1 LKLSVAL
8 RLKSDNDR
16 RDLATLDRVTRR
28 SSTETARPAGVDEQ
42 PAIDRFRGRQ
52 AEAAVNDARV
62 LEAARE
68 IFATAG
74 WEAPVSLVAQRA
86 GVGMGSLY
94 RRYGSKE
101 DLLRHLCL
109 LSLQQMGTEA
119 ETALNDPAGSD
130 WQKFESFVRRCVSHR
145 AGAFGPIAGHLPPST
160 EMTEAAERVNHRVQQ
175 LVRRTQ
181 RAGALRP
188 DVTPVDI
195 YQLLELFSR
204 SERVAEPAPGQAAGP
219 DLQTIRHER
228 ILTVVL
234 AGLRPAAAAL
244 QPLPRATSWRSYRAR
259 WSTAAGEQHPDP
271 S

>member
-1 LKLSVAL
+1 M
-8 RLKSDNDR
+8 
-16 RDLATLDRVTRR
+16 TRR
-28 SSTETARPAGVDEQ
+28 SSSETARPGLIDQQPEQ
-42 PAIDRFRGRQ
+42 PPLDRFRGRQ

-109 LSLQQMGTEA
+109 LSLQQMKTEA
-119 ETALNDPAGSD
+119 EAALNDPADSD
-130 WQKFESFVRRCVSHR
+130 WHKFEAFVRRCVSHR
-145 AGAFGPIAGHLPPST
+145 AGAFGPIAGHLPASE
-160 EMTEAAERVNHRVQQ
+160 EMSQAAEQVNHKVQK
-175 LVRRTQ
+175 LVKRTQ

-188 DVTPVDI
+188 DVTAVDI

-204 SERVAEPAPGQAAGP
+204 SERVTEPQSHGDTVS
-219 DLQTIRHER
+219 DLQAIRHER
-228 ILTVVL
+228 ILTMVL
-234 AGLRPAAAAL
+234 AGLRPEAAEL
-244 QPLPRATSWRSYRAR
+244 HSLPRAPSWRNYRAQ
-259 WSTAAGEQHPDP
+259 WATAANERPDL

>member
-1 LKLSVAL
+1 M
-8 RLKSDNDR
+8 
-16 RDLATLDRVTRR
+16 TRR
-28 SSTETARPAGVDEQ
+28 SSRETARPIGVHEQ
-42 PAIDRFRGRQ
+42 PAVDRLRGRQ
-52 AEAAVNDARV
+52 AEAAVNDTRV
-62 LEAARE
+62 LNAARE

-101 DLLRHLCL
+101 NLLRHLCL
-109 LSLQQMGTEA
+109 LSLQQMVTEA
-119 ETALNDPAGSD
+119 ETALNDSAGSD
-130 WQKFESFVRRCVSHR
+130 WQKFESFVRSCVSHR
-145 AGAFGPIAGHLPPST
+145 AGAFGPIAGHLPPSI
-160 EMTEAAERVNHRVQQ
+160 EMTRAAERVNHRVQQ

-181 RAGALRP
+181 RAGALRS
-188 DVTPVDI
+188 DVTPVDV

-204 SERVAEPAPGQAAGP
+204 SERVVGPAPSQGAAS

-228 ILTVVL
+228 ILTVLL
-234 AGLRPAAAAL
+234 AGFRPEAAAV

-259 WSTAAGEQHPDP
+259 WVTPASERPDP

>member
-1 LKLSVAL
+1 M
-8 RLKSDNDR
+8 DG
-16 RDLATLDRVTRR
+16 
-28 SSTETARPAGVDEQ
+28 RPAV
-42 PAIDRFRGRQ
+42 DRFRGRQ

-119 ETALNDPAGSD
+119 ETALNDQAGSD

-145 AGAFGPIAGHLPPST
+145 AGAFGPIAGHLPANT
-160 EMTEAAERVNHRVQQ
+160 EMTRAAERVNRRVQQ
-175 LVRRTQ
+175 LIRRTQ

-195 YQLLELFSR
+195 YHMLELFSR
-204 SERVAEPAPGQAAGP
+204 SERVADSATGHAVGS
-219 DLQTIRHER
+219 DLQTIRHDR

-234 AGLRPAAAAL
+234 AGLRPAAAAV
-244 QPLPRATSWRSYRAR
+244 QPLPRATSWRNYRER
-259 WSTAAGEQHPDP
+259 WATPAGEQHPDP

>member
-1 LKLSVAL
+1 M
-8 RLKSDNDR
+8 
-16 RDLATLDRVTRR
+16 TRR
-28 SSTETARPAGVDEQ
+28 SSSETARPAKDEHPEQQ
-42 PAIDRFRGRQ
+42 PVLDRFRGRQ
-52 AEAAVNDARV
+52 AEAAVNDTRV

-109 LSLQQMGTEA
+109 LSLQQMKTEA
-119 ETALNDPAGSD
+119 EAALSD
-130 WQKFESFVRRCVSHR
+130 SADGDWHKFEAFVRRCVSHR
-145 AGAFGPIAGHLPPST
+145 AGAFGPIAGHLPAST
-160 EMTEAAERVNHRVQQ
+160 EMSQAAEEVNHKVQK
-175 LVRRTQ
+175 LVKRTQ

-188 DVTPVDI
+188 DVTAVDI

-204 SERVAEPAPGQAAGP
+204 SERVAEPQPTRDAAA
-219 DLQTIRHER
+219 DLQAIRHER
-228 ILTVVL
+228 ILTMVL
-234 AGLRPAAAAL
+234 AGLRPEAAEV
-244 QPLPRATSWRSYRAR
+244 QSLPRAPSWRNYRAR
-259 WSTAAGEQHPDP
+259 WATPANERPAP